1 MENKS
6 HALAAG
12 AFLLGVMALLVTLA
26 VWLARD
32 TTEQRIFEL
41 SSREGVTGLQP
52 QAGVRYKGVS
62 VGRVTAIELDS
73 KVPGN
78 VLVRIAVNDSA
89 PITQST
95 FASLGF
101 QGVTG
106 LAFIQLDD
114 SGEST
119 QPLPTG
125 REQVGR
131 IPMRLGL
138 MARLSDQ
145 GASLLVQLEQAS
157 QRVNQ
162 LLAPDN
168 QKSLMGAIDNLG
180 QAAANIG
187 QLSKRA
193 DRMLGTPAKDGQ
205 MNLQELAQQ
214 ASVSLQSMQAAS
226 ERLGASADSV
236 KVSAAEFKRMSLRMS
251 EPGGTLD
258 KITEG
263 ANALVATGQSLNST
277 LVPRLNRTVDDT
289 ARAVRQVGRAAAA
302 VNENPQSL
310 LLGKGVALPGPGE
323 SGFVAPAAPR

>member
-12 AFLLGVMALLVTLA
+12 AFLLGVMALLVALA

-78 VLVRIAVNDSA
+78 VLVRIAVNNSA

-168 QKSLMGAIDNLG
+168 QQSLMGAIDNLG

-205 MNLQELAQQ
+205 VNLQELAQQ

-236 KVSAAEFKRMSLRMS
+236 KVSAAEFKRMSLRMN